1 MWGLLSGAEEW
12 GSNSGVWQA
21 LHLPERRLSFGASP
35 CESFHRPLGLCCAA
49 LLQPGC
55 QKENSCALDGVTG
68 CICTWC
74 TFSATQLWSQAAASG
89 IEPLP
94 EYSVACLLSDL

>member
-12 GSNSGVWQA
+12 GSYSGVWQA

-35 CESFHRPLGLCCAA
+35 FEIFLKPLGLSCTV

-55 QKENSCALDGVTG
+55 QRGNSCAWDSVTG
-68 CICTWC
+68 CICT
-74 TFSATQLWSQAAASG
+74 
-89 IEPLP
+89 
-94 EYSVACLLSDL
+94 